1 MWIGMTNALR
11 FIAQQVAEII
21 GPGGNG
27 GILMES
33 TGYVLMEDGSY
44 VLME

>member
-1 MWIGMTNALR
+1 MCPPLIVVVSTGAP
-11 FIAQQVAEII
+11 AS

-33 TGYVLMEDGSY
+33 SGYVLMEDGSY
-44 VLME
+44 ILLE